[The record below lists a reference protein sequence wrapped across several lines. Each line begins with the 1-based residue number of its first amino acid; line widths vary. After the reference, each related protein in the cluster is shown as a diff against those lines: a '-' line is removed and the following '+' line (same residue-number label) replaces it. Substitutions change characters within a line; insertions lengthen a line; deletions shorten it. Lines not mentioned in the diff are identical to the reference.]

1 MTIFNKFMK
10 DDLYPNYNDIVYCIN
25 CGQRTGDR
33 FNCSSCKKVY
43 FCGDCTGFVCM
54 CRSTTKEFRCLIE
67 RMNYMVIMCG
77 AKQLKE
83 DILSR
88 GHVYD

>member
-1 MTIFNKFMK
+1 MIKGKTAKLIII
-10 DDLYPNYNDIVYCIN
+10 DDIDEIVYCIN
-25 CGQRTGDR
+25 CGMRTGDR
-33 FNCSSCKKVY
+33 FNCPSCKKVY
-43 FCGDCTGFVCM
+43 FCGDCTGYVCRCM
-54 CRSTTKEFRCLIE
+54 TTTKEIRCLIE